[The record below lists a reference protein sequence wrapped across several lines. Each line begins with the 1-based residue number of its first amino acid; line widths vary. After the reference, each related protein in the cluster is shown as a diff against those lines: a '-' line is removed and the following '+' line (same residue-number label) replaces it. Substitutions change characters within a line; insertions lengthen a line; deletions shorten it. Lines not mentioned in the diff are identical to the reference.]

1 MPPFPISAPA
11 FKGNSRVV
19 AADSAFVWLR
29 YGWALFLGT
38 PGVWAA
44 LTAIAFVVLLCL
56 CFVPWLG
63 TLLASLLLPV
73 IGAALLHVCQK
84 IANDQVPVIADLLA
98 GFRQSENTGKLL
110 LLGVFFMVAIWIIS
124 HIVAFFA
131 WGHLTGFGAMGG
143 SSGFAAALGGVLLA
157 MLLLLVFSVPLF
169 MAMWFAPALVLFN
182 NMSAP
187 DALKASFEACL
198 KNAVPLGVF
207 GLIVM
212 VLTVFSALPVGLGL
226 LVLSPVLAG
235 ANYASYRDVFVAN

>member
-1 MPPFPISAPA
+1 MPPFPVSAPA

-19 AADSAFVWLR
+19 AADSAFVWLS

-98 GFRQSENTGKLL
+98 GFRQSENTRASCSCSVCCLWSPSDNFPYRCFFRMGTSDGVRGDGRIFRLCCRARRCVTGHAVAA
-110 LLGVFFMVAIWIIS
+110 GVFRAIV
-124 HIVAFFA
+124 H
-131 WGHLTGFGAMGG
+131 GHVVRSGAG
-143 SSGFAAALGGVLLA
+143 S
-157 MLLLLVFSVPLF
+157 
-169 MAMWFAPALVLFN
+169 FN

-212 VLTVFSALPVGLGL
+212 VLTVFPHCRSGWGF
-226 LVLSPVLAG
+226 
-235 ANYASYRDVFVAN
+235 SY